1 MFLYLMGH
9 SVNTHTHQ
17 TYLFKSK
24 IKIRTIAPGERNMV
38 FGKEAAAQKSQNNTK
53 PARREELL

>member
-1 MFLYLMGH
+1 MGH